1 MQKQNLTRN
10 QITMEYIGDFV
21 ENRIGERIEKRYEA
35 PVLEGTPKDQVWYRI
50 PIPEGLSGDG
60 SGYHIYLKKA
70 ESSHLCVF
78 LSGGGVAWNEY
89 TAARPVTGAK
99 VAAGLPNYYWNNL
112 RPFTQIMNINTGITE
127 LGNPR
132 NPFDHWN
139 IVVIT
144 YATGDFHV
152 GEADFPYTAEDGS
165 QQVLHFHGHINFQN
179 AMKVGK
185 KFFPDPDK
193 LLIAGDSAGAF
204 AVPAVTNEILENYY
218 PECRDITLLS
228 DSAQLLYR
236 RWRRTAREVWGA
248 PESVWEPLHSSNITV
263 DWYRNLHHIWGER
276 LRYLYAGSPRDY
288 LLSSYYNDVAN
299 KSYTTN
305 HDIQEIYFRQMR
317 QMLKELKG
325 ITDSF
330 GFFIYNFRNL
340 RMMLGGTV
348 HTIVRHRNFYFR
360 TRSGV
365 SMAEW
370 LGNAVNGKI
379 RDVGM
384 EFVDSLP

>member
-127 LGNPR
+127 LGNLR

-139 IVVIT
+139 MVVIT

-152 GEADFPYTAEDGS
+152 GDTDFPYTAEDGS
-165 QQVLHFHGHINFQN
+165 QQILHFHGHINFQN
-179 AMKVGK
+179 AMRVGK
-185 KFFPDPDK
+185 
-193 LLIAGDSAGAF
+193 
-204 AVPAVTNEILENYY
+204 N
-218 PECRDITLLS
+218 
-228 DSAQLLYR
+228 
-236 RWRRTAREVWGA
+236 
-248 PESVWEPLHSSNITV
+248 SSRI
-263 DWYRNLHHIWGER
+263 RI
-276 LRYLYAGSPRDY
+276 
-288 LLSSYYNDVAN
+288 
-299 KSYTTN
+299 
-305 HDIQEIYFRQMR
+305 
-317 QMLKELKG
+317 
-325 ITDSF
+325 
-330 GFFIYNFRNL
+330 NF
-340 RMMLGGTV
+340 
-348 HTIVRHRNFYFR
+348 
-360 TRSGV
+360 
-365 SMAEW
+365 
-370 LGNAVNGKI
+370 
-379 RDVGM
+379 
-384 EFVDSLP
+384 